1 MQHCSQFLFLKSN
14 QKHKYPLLAKSA
26 WLGAIFKC
34 QRCWKHGCCCDTVFQ
49 ARILADPPCVVARMA
64 RWDEAAEPFRLEIPM
79 ATTKDVLAILERLYV
94 CPRAEAWRVK
104 DVASGF
110 RKAAV

>member
-1 MQHCSQFLFLKSN
+1 M
-14 QKHKYPLLAKSA
+14 
-26 WLGAIFKC
+26 
-34 QRCWKHGCCCDTVFQ
+34 FQ
-49 ARILADPPCVVARMA
+49 ARILADPPCVVARLA

-94 CPRAEAWRVK
+94 SPRAKAWRVK
-104 DVASGF
+104 DVANGF